1 MNETCKSCGTVFDL
15 DENIL
20 SDKIH
25 WLKCSVCN
33 EKWSV
38 SLKKNRIISE
48 EKIEKTSINNLHNDE
63 INKVIEKSG
72 EVKNNASPIL
82 KQIRKD
88 INHVRGK
95 IGASF
100 NSALSKSIG
109 AGYLDDIKETVM
121 DNQRVLAVKAMYRK
135 KVAGSLLGSSKSGGI
150 VYIAPQATLSYSRE
164 YQNLVYD
171 EKQELVKILRELS
184 STIRPMAYLL
194 EQYLEYLVH
203 IDSVGAKAKYARE
216 INAVEIIDM
225 IKT

>member
-1 MNETCKSCGTVFDL
+1 
-15 DENIL
+15 
-20 SDKIH
+20 
-25 WLKCSVCN
+25 
-33 EKWSV
+33 
-38 SLKKNRIISE
+38 
-48 EKIEKTSINNLHNDE
+48 
-63 INKVIEKSG
+63 
-72 EVKNNASPIL
+72 
-82 KQIRKD
+82 
-88 INHVRGK
+88 
-95 IGASF
+95 
-100 NSALSKSIG
+100 
-109 AGYLDDIKETVM
+109 M

-216 INAVEIIDM
+216 INAILPKISIEKKIFFKNAVHPVLWKKNNQEGIATIPQTIELNKKQQIIV
-225 IKT
+225 ISGPNAGGKSIALKEALNASI